1 MQNHNSELFL
11 NTVQDLFFFQHVS
24 KPTKYRSDSTLHV
37 LDLIFTNEESMVNDV
52 KYLPGLGSS
61 DHICLQFELACYCD
75 HVEPPRP
82 RYNVYKADFNKMQSL
97 LEAVNWE
104 EFLNPLD
111 IYSAWNLI
119 ICLQDF

>member
-1 MQNHNSELFL
+1 M
-11 NTVQDLFFFQHVS
+11 
-24 KPTKYRSDSTLHV
+24 
-37 LDLIFTNEESMVNDV
+37 DLIFTNEESMVNDV

-82 RYNVYKADFNKMQSL
+82 RYNVYKADFSKMQSL

-104 EFLNPLD
+104 ESQEKRRVNMDPFLHC
-111 IYSAWNLI
+111 IYTIGLYTV
-119 ICLQDF
+119 